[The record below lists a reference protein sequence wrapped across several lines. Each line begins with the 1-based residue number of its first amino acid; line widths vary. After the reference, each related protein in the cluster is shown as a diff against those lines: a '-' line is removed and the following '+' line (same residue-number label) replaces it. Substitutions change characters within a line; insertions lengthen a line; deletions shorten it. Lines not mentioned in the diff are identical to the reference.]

1 MPQPCGGLLTPNSGG
16 RSTRGCRFQRGPS
29 ILCCSFDGRDRSSE
43 LRVRRLR
50 DASPSLTHAR
60 WSIPDL
66 HRLTTNGGGR
76 CLRGRGAGSSRG
88 RLPNAGKVSRRLC
101 PSSLAGTCVAQQ
113 SCGYQLW
120 RARRSSRQKLVLV
133 ARARRRP
140 SRRPRAGGGLIG
152 DRLYES
158 GGPAGRGIAGRTA
171 ARHRPSLVERRLY
184 PQCVTLTTEIRG
196 WWRTV

>member
-1 MPQPCGGLLTPNSGG
+1 MGMGRGASALRRTSDAQFRG
-16 RSTRGCRFQRGPS
+16 RSTRGCRFQRCPS

-101 PSSLAGTCVAQQ
+101 PVKPGWHMRCPTVLWLPALEGETLFSSEAGPRSASAPAAIQAAPSGRRADRGSVVRKRRAGRARDSRAHGGATSTK
-113 SCGYQLW
+113 SCGT
-120 RARRSSRQKLVLV
+120 KVV
-133 ARARRRP
+133 
-140 SRRPRAGGGLIG
+140 
-152 DRLYES
+152 
-158 GGPAGRGIAGRTA
+158 PAV
-171 ARHRPSLVERRLY
+171 RHVNY
-184 PQCVTLTTEIRG
+184 
-196 WWRTV
+196 